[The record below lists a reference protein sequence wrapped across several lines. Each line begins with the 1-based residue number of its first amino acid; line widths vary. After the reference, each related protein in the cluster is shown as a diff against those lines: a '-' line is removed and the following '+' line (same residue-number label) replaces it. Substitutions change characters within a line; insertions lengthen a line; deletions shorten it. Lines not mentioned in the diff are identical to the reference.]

1 MRSRWKRSSLVLMFT
16 MFFLV
21 QFSLGP
27 AVLAGEEEGKKK
39 DLPERAISISPEYPG
54 VIIDE
59 GDDVSVDLLVKNGG
73 RRDEIIELGLD
84 TIPQGWDA
92 RIKTYS
98 FGVTGVFVRS
108 DDSKSLSIKAVQEDD
123 VEPGDYVFTIK
134 ARTQDGGLTSTSQ
147 LTVKVIKKEE
157 EKKSEGVEI
166 LTSYPVLRGPTDAK
180 FEFSIEVKNKLDKDT
195 IFNLAARGPEKWDIN
210 FKPAYEDKF
219 ISSLRLKSDQ
229 SQTVAVEVKPFFLA
243 DPGQYPI
250 KVKVSSPEAKGEAD
264 LMMVLTGTYKMDAGT
279 ADGRLSMSAVRGK
292 GANLS
297 VYVKNSGSASLNN
310 VQFLSIKPENWKV
323 SFNPEKIETLA
334 PEELKQIELTVTP
347 ADQALVGDYSVG
359 IKADAGRVSSNIEL
373 RVTAKATASWAWI
386 GIGIIVL
393 VMTGL
398 VVLFVRLG
406 RR

>member
-108 DDSKSLSIKAVQEDD
+108 DDSKSLSIKAVPEDE
-123 VEPGDYVFTIK
+123 VKPGDYVFTIK

-147 LTVKVIKKEE
+147 LTVTVIKKEE
-157 EKKSEGVEI
+157 EKKTEGVEI
-166 LTSYPVLRGPTDAK
+166 LTSYPVLRGPTDVK

-297 VYVKNSGSASLNN
+297 IYVKNSGSASLNN

-323 SFNPEKIETLA
+323 SFNPENIETLA

-359 IKADAGRVSSNIEL
+359 IKADAGKVSSNIEL

-398 VVLFVRLG
+398 VVLIVRLG